1 MTYLYEM
8 PGETS
13 KALKKKMLLMSNCC
27 RNSTGSVMYSFF
39 SYLSK
44 IVALSYRKK
53 LIINIAIFPHISF
66 NFKLF
71 EQAYV
76 KSTSL
81 LFPLVIF
88 YTFIVKI

>member
-1 MTYLYEM
+1 
-8 PGETS
+8 
-13 KALKKKMLLMSNCC
+13 
-27 RNSTGSVMYSFF
+27 MYSFF
-39 SYLSK
+39 SYFSK
-44 IVALSYRKK
+44 IVALRYRTKF
-53 LIINIAIFPHISF
+53 IINIAIFTHISLH
-66 NFKLF
+66 FKLF